1 MSGNNNGW
9 TTVGKGP
16 LPVVA
21 TPSAKTVAKPAATA
35 SSDPVAFYMSKAPAD
50 VVAFDCEM
58 IDTRYKRV
66 RNDKRVA
73 QIAIVDS
80 KGTLYNK
87 YVQLLDGE
95 VVVDLRTERSGIT
108 MDKLTKYESVSVATM
123 LHDVANHFGT
133 KKIIGHA
140 ISNDIEALN
149 GMGYGFRSG
158 TEIADTQK
166 SPHFRR
172 PDGKPISLKLLARCI
187 GVRYQEGAHD
197 ALDDAKMTLALFGY
211 YHSTPEATIKAK
223 VAEILAEDAKEKA
236 PEKAKRAAEV
246 AARKEAAIAAIAAI
260 AARASSAGAT
270 KTAEA
275 TNATK
280 NKPTIK
286 PTNKPKNNATRG
298 GAGGPPDRPQPGGP
312 PRRRTKRAARRTM

>member
-158 TEIADTQK
+158 TEIADTQN

-246 AARKEAAIAAIAAI
+246 AARKEAAIAAIAA
-260 AARASSAGAT
+260 RASSAGAT
-270 KTAEA
+270 KTAEV
-275 TNATK
+275 TNATTK

-298 GAGGPPDRPQPGGP
+298 GAGGPQPGGP